1 MILVKAQTDVMNTVE
16 KASIISENTQYH
28 HEQNG
33 DRNMNVKGASSVVTD
48 GNEENV
54 IGQWRKDDLC

>member
-1 MILVKAQTDVMNTVE
+1 MILVKAQTDVRNTVE
-16 KASIISENTQYH
+16 KASIISENTHYH

-54 IGQWRKDDLC
+54 IGQWRKDDLS

>member
-1 MILVKAQTDVMNTVE
+1 MKAQTDVRNTVE

-33 DRNMNVKGASSVVTD
+33 DRNI
-48 GNEENV
+48 E
-54 IGQWRKDDLC
+54 R